1 MYDYTGCD
9 LVMIGRGSY
18 GRPWVF
24 EQVRK
29 YLENGE
35 IMPEPDI
42 ETRLAVMK
50 KHCEMLCRYKGEKQG
65 MKEARKNVQWYLKGL
80 RGSAKLRAR
89 CGELVELKDLE
100 RFAELIRTESED
112 IGG

>member
-1 MYDYTGCD
+1 MQ
-9 LVMIGRGSY
+9 I
-18 GRPWVF
+18 
-24 EQVRK
+24 
-29 YLENGE
+29 
-35 IMPEPDI
+35 
-42 ETRLAVMK
+42 
-50 KHCEMLCRYKGEKQG
+50 
-65 MKEARKNVQWYLKGL
+65 VQWYLKGL